1 MLHNFIERSKC
12 LPLVSDDWCRR
23 SDDQE
28 DKPVPF
34 LSLWEGEGHATAL
47 NPLVLPE
54 TSVRV
59 LSFYLFSSSVLQPF
73 YILRKIVSNFRQRD
87 IFFRKKLSAKNHS
100 IFQAKPLLIF

>member
-1 MLHNFIERSKC
+1 MFTSG
-12 LPLVSDDWCRR
+12 DWCRR

-59 LSFYLFSSSVLQPF
+59 LSFYLFSSPVLQPF
-73 YILRKIVSNFRQRD
+73 YILRKFVSNFRQRD
-87 IFFRKKLSAKNHS
+87 IFLGKSFRQKIIQFFRQNHC
-100 IFQAKPLLIF
+100 